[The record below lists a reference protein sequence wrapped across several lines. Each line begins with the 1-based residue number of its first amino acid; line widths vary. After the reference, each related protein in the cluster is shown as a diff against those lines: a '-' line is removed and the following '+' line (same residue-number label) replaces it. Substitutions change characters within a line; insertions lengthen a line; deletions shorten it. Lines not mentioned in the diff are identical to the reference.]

1 MHLKILPAFVGLT
14 ARIKADQVLQRNL
27 GHKMLATYT

>member
-14 ARIKADQVLQRNL
+14 ARRKADRVLLRNL
-27 GHKMLATYT
+27 GHKMLAT